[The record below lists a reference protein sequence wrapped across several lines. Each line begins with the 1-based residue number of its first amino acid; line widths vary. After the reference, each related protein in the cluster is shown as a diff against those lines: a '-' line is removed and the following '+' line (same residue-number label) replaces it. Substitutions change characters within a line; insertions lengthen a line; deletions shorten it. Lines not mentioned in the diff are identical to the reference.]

1 MRISETSYLP
11 QVNTNNFIA
20 FQFNIKHFNSHESLF
35 YFCLLWEDK
44 WINFQKFMLINLEIV
59 SNKFSVVSYYK
70 SYNKGNKASY
80 LMGSDKNLRLWCLP
94 FG

>member
-1 MRISETSYLP
+1 
-11 QVNTNNFIA
+11 
-20 FQFNIKHFNSHESLF
+20 
-35 YFCLLWEDK
+35 
-44 WINFQKFMLINLEIV
+44 MLINLEIV